1 MCRRTRRFSAIA
13 AVTGALGVG
22 LGDLLD
28 LAQQVEQ
35 LLAVAHEV
43 AGRHVGL
50 GEDLVQGASTRPVED
65 RAREASGATVV
76 RVIRP
81 GQAVTR
87 DFNQS
92 RINLQL
98 DSYDVVVRAYCG

>member
-1 MCRRTRRFSAIA
+1 MIRPMTALAIA
-13 AVTGALGVG
+13 SVLSACAAPTATPPITPGVCQLAPGAPL
-22 LGDLLD
+22 
-28 LAQQVEQ
+28 
-35 LLAVAHEV
+35 
-43 AGRHVGL
+43 
-50 GEDLVQGASTRPVED
+50 QGHRISSKVED
-65 RAREASGATVV
+65 RAREVSGATVV

-92 RINLQL
+92 RVNLQL

>member
-1 MCRRTRRFSAIA
+1 MIRAFI
-13 AVTGALGVG
+13 ALGVASALTACAVPTAVPSATQG
-22 LGDLLD
+22 VCQ
-28 LAQQVEQ
+28 LAPDAP
-35 LLAVAHEV
+35 L
-43 AGRHVGL
+43 
-50 GEDLVQGASTRPVED
+50 QGHKISPEVED
-65 RAREASGATVV
+65 RAREVSGATSV

-81 GQAVTR
+81 GQVVTR

>member
-1 MCRRTRRFSAIA
+1 MIRTLI
-13 AVTGALGVG
+13 ALGMAMALSACVAPTTVPPVTPG
-22 LGDLLD
+22 IC
-28 LAQQVEQ
+28 QVAPDAPLQ
-35 LLAVAHEV
+35 GHRVSPEV
-43 AGRHVGL
+43 
-50 GEDLVQGASTRPVED
+50 EN
-65 RAREASGATVV
+65 RAREVSGATIV

-98 DSYDVVVRAYCG
+98 DTYDVVVRAYCG